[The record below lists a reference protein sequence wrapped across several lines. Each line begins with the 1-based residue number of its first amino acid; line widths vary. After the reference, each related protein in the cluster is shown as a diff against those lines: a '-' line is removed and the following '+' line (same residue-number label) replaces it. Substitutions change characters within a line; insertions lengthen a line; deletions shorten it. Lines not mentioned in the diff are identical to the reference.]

1 VSKTSGR
8 SRPRQGRRAWAAL
21 HPAHV
26 RSATGERVLRRWLVA
41 ACFGLV
47 GWLLA
52 SQTARADIIPLADLE
67 VHALHARPSLAA
79 GDARVAAAK
88 ARIDLARSA
97 YSPTLNL
104 LGDASISP
112 GTQLVRLAT
121 TAIDSSDP
129 NFDSKSEYLVGASR
143 KLGQSGAFNPFPR
156 YGVTL
161 DLRGNLYDFGRTS
174 AAVDAAHAQR
184 RAAQADAQQSA
195 REIVRDVRTAYVR
208 WATAHALWSIA
219 RDAAKAAADR
229 SARTSAAIEEGARPN
244 ADRIA
249 SQTEAAFSRLELERS
264 SATLETARL
273 DLGFVAVADLPEDAQ
288 PDPAVLRAGASPAAV
303 EHEQDPSLV
312 TLQEQRKA
320 AQASARVHDHAFAP
334 ILGAQAQAGVQG
346 QGTYIF
352 PVYRLGINIS
362 VPLWDGGADGAAR
375 AQAQAH
381 AAELAA
387 QAADYTQARDHQR
400 VRSEA
405 LQAQAAR
412 RIELAQELVQLTQ
425 ARLAQLDEGYP
436 LGAATLQEL
445 ADARAGVQRA
455 NTELV
460 LAQAMRAEAA
470 LDVQ

>member
-1 VSKTSGR
+1 V
-8 SRPRQGRRAWAAL
+8 
-21 HPAHV
+21 
-26 RSATGERVLRRWLVA
+26 
-41 ACFGLV
+41 
-47 GWLLA
+47 
-52 SQTARADIIPLADLE
+52 
-67 VHALHARPSLAA
+67 
-79 GDARVAAAK
+79 
-88 ARIDLARSA
+88 
-97 YSPTLNL
+97 
-104 LGDASISP
+104 
-112 GTQLVRLAT
+112 
-121 TAIDSSDP
+121 
-129 NFDSKSEYLVGASR
+129 
-143 KLGQSGAFNPFPR
+143 
-156 YGVTL
+156 
-161 DLRGNLYDFGRTS
+161 RGNLYDFGRTS

-184 RAAQADAQQSA
+184 RAAQADAQQSV

-219 RDAAKAAADR
+219 RDAANAAAER
-229 SARTSAAIEEGARPN
+229 STRTGAAIEEGARRS

-273 DLGFVAVADLPEDAQ
+273 DLGFVAVADLPDDAQ
-288 PDPAVLRAGASPAAV
+288 PDPAVLAAGATPAPADSN
-303 EHEQDPSLV
+303 EDPSLV

-320 AQASARVHDHAFAP
+320 AQASARVHDHAYAP
-334 ILGAQAQAGVQG
+334 ILSAQAQAGVLG
-346 QGTYIF
+346 QGSYPF
-352 PVYRLGINIS
+352 PVYRLGVTIS

-375 AQAQAH
+375 AQAEAR

-387 QAADYTQARDHQR
+387 QAEDYAQARDHQR
-400 VRSEA
+400 VRSAA

-412 RIELAQELVQLTQ
+412 RIELAEELVRLTQ

-470 LDVQ
+470 LGVQ